1 MLVRL
6 DNEVKSFKQELFRLA
21 WFMRGGV
28 NINDLFWRYS
38 FEDREMIRKVIE
50 DNVELTKKTQMPI
63 I

>member
-6 DNEVKSFKQELFRLA
+6 DNEVKSFKQELFRLV

-28 NINDLFWRYS
+28 NINDLFNRYG
-38 FEDREMIRKVIE
+38 FEDREMIRQVIN